1 MQQLEER
8 AQVAPIQGVEILDER
23 LPEIEVGATYN
34 VKYFSFDDDTLNKID
49 INLMITRKTEYFV
62 YGKLLKMN
70 NSPTLTISSRA
81 VREKWCVGDVLIT
94 TANWFREIAKKI

>member
-62 YGKLLKMN
+62 YGKLLKMLGSTPSN
-70 NSPTLTISSRA
+70 
-81 VREKWCVGDVLIT
+81 T
-94 TANWFREIAKKI
+94 TMLDRIIVMNTKH